1 MHCVVETTSLN
12 DILCLTCSAS
22 KEESEKMAKM
32 EEEGLNCDKL
42 CSGGDTETAP
52 PAQVS
57 GKKKFVAKKKTT

>member
-1 MHCVVETTSLN
+1 MTS
-12 DILCLTCSAS
+12 CFFTFSAS

-42 CSGGDTETAP
+42 CSGGDTETP

>member
-1 MHCVVETTSLN
+1 
-12 DILCLTCSAS
+12 
-22 KEESEKMAKM
+22 MAKM